1 MQGPGS
7 DEDLMSRFG
16 TGDLCAFEELY
27 DRYEMR
33 VFRYLLRN
41 VRNRALAED
50 LLQDTWFAV
59 TREAARYQP
68 FARFSAWLF
77 RIAHNRMVDALKAAR
92 PEVSL
97 ELVTSDAVGALDGAL
112 VCEQEPYAAAVA
124 GEQLAAVL
132 GALAQLPADQCQAFL
147 LQQEGGL
154 SIEDIAEV
162 CGCPFETAKSRLRY
176 ARAKLRELL
185 QESA

>member
-1 MQGPGS
+1 
-7 DEDLMSRFG
+7 MSRFG
-16 TGDLCAFEELY
+16 AGDAAAFGMLY
-27 DRYEMR
+27 ERYEMR

-59 TREAARYQP
+59 AREASRFEP

-97 ELVTSDAVGALDGAL
+97 EVAVGDATSVTDVALT
-112 VCEQEPYAAAVA
+112 CTHEPYVAAVA
-124 GEQLAAVL
+124 SEELAAVL
-132 GALAQLPADQCQAFL
+132 GALAQLPAEQCQAFL
-147 LQQEGGL
+147 LQQEADL
-154 SIEDIAEV
+154 SVEEIARV
-162 CGCPFETAKSRLRY
+162 CGCQFETAKSRLRY
-176 ARAKLRELL
+176 ARSRLRELL
-185 QESA
+185 RERT